1 MALNLADEAEAP
13 RLTRAVQWLI
23 AINVAVFFLQI
34 TVVGSHNMVPALGF
48 EAQDLSRS
56 PWTIVSYMF
65 VHSGFL
71 HILLNMYMLFV
82 FGPRV
87 ENVWSSAEF
96 TKFYLVCGLGGWLL
110 HVAFVRDGTLVGA
123 SAAVL
128 GVTLAYATRWP
139 DDEVLLLGVIPLK
152 VKWMVVLLAAM
163 NVLGGMV
170 SAGGGGVAY
179 LAHVGGLGAAWLYLR
194 SGSGGAALNRLRQR
208 VSPIPDLPDE
218 TPRAVPR
225 SMPRNRER
233 RGEIDEIVSRSS
245 AAVARRPDRRPASI
259 QSDRA
264 PRSTELDSVLDKIS
278 TNGIESLTADERRL
292 LDEMSRRLREG
303 DSDRDSQ

>member
-1 MALNLADEAEAP
+1 MAFNLSDEAEAP
-13 RLTRAVQWLI
+13 RMTRAVQWLI
-23 AINVAVFFLQI
+23 AINIAVFFLQI
-34 TVVGSHNMVPALGF
+34 TVVGSHNMIPALGF

-65 VHSGFL
+65 VHSGFI

-87 ENVWSSAEF
+87 ENAWSTAEF

-110 HVAFVRDGTLVGA
+110 HVAFVRDGILVGA

-152 VKWMVVLLAAM
+152 VKWMVAILAAI
-163 NVLGGMV
+163 NVVGGMI
-170 SAGGGGVAY
+170 SIGGGGVAY

-194 SGSGGAALNRLRQR
+194 SGSGGAALSRLRQR
-208 VSPIPDLPDE
+208 VSPVPDVPDE
-218 TPRAVPR
+218 PPRAVPR
-225 SMPRNRER
+225 SMPRSRER

-245 AAVARRPDRRPASI
+245 AAVARRSDRRPLPARSEKG
-259 QSDRA
+259 
-264 PRSTELDSVLDKIS
+264 PRSAELDSVLDKIS
-278 TNGIESLTADERRL
+278 TEGIESLTADERRL

-303 DSDRDSQ
+303 GGET